1 MKKKLH
7 GGKRDNAGRKSGSG
21 KYGEAT
27 QLRRLPES
35 WLPDIDERLAQAAL
49 IYQSPNVETIRSADM
64 QRKQALSLTSSKIAA
79 GFPSP
84 AEDFIEGKLD
94 LNDYL
99 IRHPA
104 ASFYV
109 RVSGE
114 SMLNAGIFPND
125 ILLVDRAESAAHG
138 DVVIAVLDGELTV
151 KRLYRRDGI
160 VRLDAENPAYPNI
173 DIQQGQELIIWGV
186 VRACIHEFRK

>member
-1 MKKKLH
+1 MSILH
-7 GGKRDNAGRKSGSG
+7 GGKRKNAGRKTGGG

-27 QLRRLPES
+27 ELRRLPVS
-35 WLPDIDERLAQAAL
+35 WLPDIDEKLDVAAL
-49 IYQSPNVETIRSADM
+49 VQQSPTVEAIQSVETNNS
-64 QRKQALSLTSSKIAA
+64 QSLNLATSKVAA

-84 AEDFIEGKLD
+84 AEDFVEGKLD

-125 ILLVDRAESAAHG
+125 LLLVDRAENPRHG
-138 DVVIAVLDGELTV
+138 DVRSTRADYLGCSAS
-151 KRLYRRDGI
+151 LYS
-160 VRLDAENPAYPNI
+160 
-173 DIQQGQELIIWGV
+173 
-186 VRACIHEFRK
+186 

>member
-1 MKKKLH
+1 MKKLH

-27 QLRRLPES
+27 ELRRLPVS
-35 WLPDIDERLAQAAL
+35 WLPSIDDQLAIAAL
-49 IYQSPNVETIRSADM
+49 IQESPNVETIGPAST
-64 QRKQALSLTSSKIAA
+64 QHKQALNLTSSKVAA

-114 SMLNAGIFPND
+114 SMLNAGIFPDD
-125 ILLVDRAESAAHG
+125 ILLVDRAETAAHG

-151 KRLYRRDGI
+151 KRLYQRGGLI
-160 VRLDAENPAYPNI
+160 RLDAENPAYPNLEI
-173 DIQQGQELIIWGV
+173 SENQEMSIWGV
-186 VRACIHEFRK
+186 VRACIHEFRR

>member
-1 MKKKLH
+1 MKKLH
-7 GGKRDNAGRKSGSG
+7 GGKREHAGRKSGSG

-27 QLRRLPES
+27 QLRRLPVS
-35 WLPDIDERLAQAAL
+35 WLPDIDDQLAIAAL
-49 IYQSPNVETIRSADM
+49 VYNSPNIEAMQPADT
-64 QRKQALSLTSSKIAA
+64 QQKQALNLTSSKVAA

-114 SMLNAGIFPND
+114 SMLNAGIFPNSL
-125 ILLVDRAESAAHG
+125 LLVDRAEIAAHG

-151 KRLYRRDGI
+151 KRLYQRDGI
-160 VRLDAENPAYPNI
+160 VRLDAENPAYPNL
-173 DIQQGQELIIWGV
+173 DIAVNQELIIWGV

>member
-1 MKKKLH
+1 MKIIH

-35 WLPDIDERLAQAAL
+35 WLPDIDKQLALTALIKQSSNVESIQPVDTRHAQAL
-49 IYQSPNVETIRSADM
+49 Q
-64 QRKQALSLTSSKIAA
+64 LTSSKVAA

-125 ILLVDRAESAAHG
+125 ILLVDRAETAAHG
-138 DVVIAVLDGELTV
+138 DVVIAILDGELTV
-151 KRLYRRDGI
+151 KRLYQRDGV
-160 VRLDAENPAYPNI
+160 VRLDAENPSYPNI
-173 DIQQGQELIIWGV
+173 EIEKGQELMVWGV
-186 VRACIHEFRK
+186 VRACIHQFRS